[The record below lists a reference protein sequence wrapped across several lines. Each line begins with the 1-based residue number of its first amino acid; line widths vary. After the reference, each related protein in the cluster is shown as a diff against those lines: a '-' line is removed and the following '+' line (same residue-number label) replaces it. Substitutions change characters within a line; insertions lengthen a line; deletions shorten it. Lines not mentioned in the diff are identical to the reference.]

1 MLMLCCSVLIAS
13 QAPAPAGVSEN
24 QPVPGPFHPL
34 ILNGTLTGRY
44 HCPLSDFGARPFVL
58 ILMRGTDVPE
68 GFKEMLGELD
78 QLIGKNQAAALRGA
92 VIFVGDKIDMPL
104 YLANAE
110 RKAARDKIDEVLGFA
125 MDGKPDAKN
134 PYPSIYVGVDS
145 SEVLKSYPMAD
156 DVGMSALLARDY
168 RIKSVMR
175 VPVGQL
181 SAEKWKAMLAEVDA
195 KLIDKTLAPVVRPR
209 LKPRAP
215 VPVAP
220 AQ

>member
-1 MLMLCCSVLIAS
+1 MLMLCCSLLIAT
-13 QAPAPAGVSEN
+13 QAPVPAGIPEN

-34 ILNGTLTGRY
+34 ILNGPLTGRY

-58 ILMRGTDVPE
+58 ILIRGTDVPE
-68 GFKEMLGELD
+68 GFKEMLAELD

-110 RKAARDKIDEVLGFA
+110 RKAARDKIDEVLGFTS
-125 MDGKPDAKN
+125 DGKSEAKN

-145 SEVLKSYPMAD
+145 SEVLKSYPMPD
-156 DVGMSALLARDY
+156 DVGMSVLFARDY
-168 RIKSVMR
+168 RVKAVTR

-181 SAEKWKAMLAEVDA
+181 SSEKWKAMLAEIDA
-195 KLIDKTLAPVVRPR
+195 KLVDKTLAPVIRPR
-209 LKPRAP
+209 LKPRT
-215 VPVAP
+215 PVAAAP
-220 AQ
+220 GS